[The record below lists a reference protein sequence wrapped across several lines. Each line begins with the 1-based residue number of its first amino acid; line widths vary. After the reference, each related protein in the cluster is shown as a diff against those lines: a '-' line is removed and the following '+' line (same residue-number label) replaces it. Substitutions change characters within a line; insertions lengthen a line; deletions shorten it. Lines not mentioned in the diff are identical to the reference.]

1 MGLHA
6 VLTLTAIFL
15 SISPA
20 HIPAGTRRPRERQ
33 RADGNASREEKKFS
47 GDLEYPMDW
56 QPIRF
61 MTGRVLHSKLG
72 SKKEVFTE
80 LMFQEAVIPPP

>member
-20 HIPAGTRRPRERQ
+20 HIPAGTRHPRERQ
-33 RADGNASREEKKFS
+33 RADGDDFRKEKKIP
-47 GDLEYPMDW
+47 GDLEYP
-56 QPIRF
+56 
-61 MTGRVLHSKLG
+61 
-72 SKKEVFTE
+72 
-80 LMFQEAVIPPP
+80 